1 MAASSQETIAVVGAG
16 QAAGQLISSLRSA
29 GFEGRI
35 RLFGEEPSLPYQ
47 RPPLSK
53 EYLAGEMSA
62 EQLAILQPEFYE
74 NAAVELSLGTR
85 IEAIDREAKRL
96 LITGGESVAY
106 DKLALTTGARVRR
119 LGAPG
124 EARDGIHVLRTIA
137 DVDAIRAGFAPGRRL
152 AIVGGGYIGLEV
164 AAVAVKLGLVVT
176 VLELAD
182 RVMNRVVCPEV
193 SAFYQQ
199 EHESQGVRILTGTA
213 VSAFE
218 EGEGGAIRV
227 LCGDAPPL
235 EADIVVVGVGILPEV
250 SLAEAAGLDVQNGIL
265 VDAFA
270 RTSDP
275 DIVAA
280 GDCTNHIN
288 QLLEG
293 RVRLE
298 SVQNANAQARVAAAT
313 LCGQE
318 APYAE
323 LPWFWSQQY
332 DLKLQIVGLSQG
344 YDQTVIRG
352 APEERAFAAYYMKQ
366 GVLIAADAVNSPRDF
381 MMARKLIAAK
391 ARIDPA
397 RLADTSVPLRA
408 LA

>member
-16 QAAGQLISSLRSA
+16 QAAGQLISSLRSF

-35 RLFGEEPSLPYQ
+35 RLFGEEPHLPYQ

-53 EYLAGEMSA
+53 EYLAGDMTVE
-62 EQLAILQPEFYE
+62 ELPFLQPEFYDK
-74 NAAVELSLGTR
+74 AKVELSLDTR
-85 IEAIDREAKRL
+85 VDAIDRKAKQL
-96 LITGGESVAY
+96 QLADGERVDY

-124 EARDGIHVLRTIA
+124 EDRPGIHVLRSIA
-137 DVDAIRAGFAPGRRL
+137 DVDAIRAGFGPGRRL

-164 AAVAVKLGLVVT
+164 AAVAVKQGLVVT

-182 RVMNRVVCPEV
+182 RVMNRVVCPQV
-193 SAFYQQ
+193 SAFYQR
-199 EHESQGVRILTGTA
+199 EHESHGVRLMTGTG

-227 LCGDAPPL
+227 VCGSEPQI
-235 EADIVVVGVGILPEV
+235 EADLVVVGVGILPETA
-250 SLAEAAGLDVQNGIL
+250 LAEAAGLEVENGIL
-265 VDAFA
+265 VDEYA

-280 GDCTNHIN
+280 GDCTNHVN
-288 QLLEG
+288 RLYESRL
-293 RVRLE
+293 RLE

-318 APYAE
+318 TPYAE

-344 YDQTVIRG
+344 YDQTIIRG
-352 APEERAFAAYYMKQ
+352 APEERAFAAYYMKE
-366 GVLIAADAVNSPRDF
+366 GVLIAADAINSPRDF
-381 MMARKLIAAK
+381 MMAKKLIAAK
-391 ARIDPA
+391 TPIDPA

>member
-1 MAASSQETIAVVGAG
+1 MAASSGQSIAVVGAG
-16 QAAGQLISSLRSA
+16 QAAGQLISSLRSL
-29 GFEGRI
+29 GFEGHI
-35 RLFGEEPSLPYQ
+35 RLFGDEPYLPYQ

-53 EYLAGEMSA
+53 EYLAGDMTV
-62 EQLAILQPEFYE
+62 EQLPVLQPEFYD
-74 NAAVELSLGTR
+74 NAKVELSLGTR
-85 IEAIDREAKRL
+85 VEAIDRGAKRL
-96 LITGGESVAY
+96 QLAGGESVAY

-124 EARDGIHVLRTIA
+124 EERDGIHVLRSIA
-137 DVDAIRAGFAPGRRL
+137 DVDGIRAAFAPGRRL

-164 AAVAVKLGLVVT
+164 AAVAVKQGLAVT
-176 VLELAD
+176 VLEVAD

-193 SAFYQQ
+193 SAFYRE
-199 EHESQGVRILTGTA
+199 EHERQGVRILTGTG
-213 VSAFE
+213 VGAFE
-218 EGEGGAIRV
+218 AGEGGAVRV
-227 LCGDAPPL
+227 LCGEAPAIV
-235 EADIVVVGVGILPEV
+235 ADLVVVGIGILPEV
-250 SLAEAAGLDVQNGIL
+250 SLAEAAGLEVDNGIL

-280 GDCTNHIN
+280 GDCTNHLN
-288 QLLEG
+288 QVLEG

-313 LCGQE
+313 LCGQPT
-318 APYAE
+318 PYAE
-323 LPWFWSQQY
+323 IPWFWSQQY

-352 APEERAFAAYYMKQ
+352 LPEERSFSAYYLKD
-366 GVLIAADAVNSPRDF
+366 GSLIAADAINAPRDF
-381 MMARKLIAAK
+381 MMARKLIAAGTQV
-391 ARIDPA
+391 DPA
-397 RLADTSVPLRA
+397 RLADSSVPLRA